1 VQEISRAAI
10 LKLLDVGAMGIIVP
24 CVNSVADAEKI
35 AEVGKYMPVG
45 QRGVAN
51 TAGSGFWFED
61 YATHGLR
68 IFRDV
73 EQGIHAHPPV

>member
-1 VQEISRAAI
+1 
-10 LKLLDVGAMGIIVP
+10 M
-24 CVNSVADAEKI
+24 NSVADAEKI

-61 YATHGLR
+61 YAAHGLEKL
-68 IFRDV
+68 FRDG
-73 EQGIHAHPPV
+73 EQGIHAHTAVRDSGLPGAYRGES